1 MSSHLINS
9 STHYS
14 LASANTAIKKGFSP
28 ASFSSVSSMVSLFLV
43 TQVDIYATFATVD
56 QLLLSETLSL
66 LLLLIPSALRLLLLI
81 LLGLPPWLPPTF

>member
-1 MSSHLINS
+1 
-9 STHYS
+9 
-14 LASANTAIKKGFSP
+14 
-28 ASFSSVSSMVSLFLV
+28 MVSLFLV